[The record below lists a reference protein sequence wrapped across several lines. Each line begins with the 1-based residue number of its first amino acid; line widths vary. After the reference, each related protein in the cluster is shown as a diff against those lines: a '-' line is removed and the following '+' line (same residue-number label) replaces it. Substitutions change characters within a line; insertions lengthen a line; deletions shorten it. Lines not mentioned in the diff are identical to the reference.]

1 MELIK
6 DEEKIKE
13 LESIVIKQKYDGSSI
28 VTDENKIKELD
39 NISNIKD
46 KKENEKPNAFAKFTK
61 DFYTDNISGSS
72 KTEFPNMGEVYTIN
86 SKGTVKGALKD
97 LALNFGYMN
106 TADQDARL
114 DMLFKSYPGSVIS
127 KDKFQNVMI
136 TLPETAVDKGTNRT
150 FYLDKPGISFSGAV
164 DTVGTTLL
172 YVPGA
177 GWVSKNVV
185 GGAAK
190 RIVAQ
195 GGAATAVGVGGD
207 VITLGLGNSQ
217 GDGLIPVIDEG
228 KALLNFSFGASGEKI
243 AQTIGKITRLNKAT
257 NYLEQS
263 VPTNIAQAF
272 GKQTFITNKG
282 VVTEKT
288 IELAKKVGAT
298 ENTLKNKVALT
309 SFALALDNG
318 LEPNIAKQ
326 VAGLNEFGISVWLA
340 AAQGNKKA
348 LKELD
353 LIRAGNAGDSMQS
366 IVLAQDDVILQE
378 HFKALTKMRD
388 KMLSDKNS
396 AIKTQVI
403 GENKS
408 VAVSNIDDNI
418 AQLDTQINN
427 VAEKMQKS
435 VNAKYDAVNMKL
447 SFKKPQVNGL
457 ISNFKA
463 SLVSSE
469 SGIGQA
475 FNKNTMPQTAAFLKN
490 METFTKKINNKNL
503 SKITFG
509 MLEGER
515 KNLNR
520 IMSTTREPTDLAAL
534 SVIKKRFDAFYDNT
548 VEKGLASG
556 SPEILDGIKSARL
569 ASSEFK
575 KMFNPQNIKATGTR
589 ISDKGGQF
597 TQRVLNG
604 DYTPKE
610 IANFV
615 YGSSKVGGS
624 YRDVG
629 LPVVKKLYEIF
640 PDGSAGR
647 DLVKSGAINRL
658 MENSFKKLGTS
669 GREVFNPELFSKAVK
684 EAMEGSG
691 RDVSKVIFTK
701 LEQQELK
708 KLSSLIESQ
717 ITKKTFLNVE
727 ESSSAIIEI
736 VNNSLRS
743 IIGIGA
749 FNVANIQGLLAARG
763 AFDSAKIIARRNVAQ
778 KQIKEALF
786 TAKLPQSSGGAG
798 LVDQSVENRNFMQD
812 TNKGQVYANQKIDNA
827 KVLEDL
833 KIIESLNKYR

>member
-1 MELIK
+1 MEIVTDK
-6 DEEKIKE
+6 EKLKE
-13 LESIVIKQKYDGSSI
+13 LDGIFLKEKYDNSSI

-39 NISNIKD
+39 GIFNKAEQQ
-46 KKENEKPNAFAKFTK
+46 KNEKPNAFAKFTK

-114 DMLFKSYPGSVIS
+114 DMLFKSYPGSIVS

-136 TLPETAVDKGTNRT
+136 TLPETAVDKNTNRT
-150 FYLDKPGISFSGAV
+150 FYLDKPGISFAGGV

-190 RIVAQ
+190 RYVAQ
-195 GGAATAVGVGGD
+195 GAAATGVGVGGD
-207 VITLGLGNSQ
+207 VITFGLGNTQ
-217 GDGLIPVIDEG
+217 GDGLIPIVDEG
-228 KALLNFSFGASGEKI
+228 KALLNFGFGASGEMI
-243 AQTIGKITRLNKAT
+243 AQTIGKITRFNKAT

-263 VPTNIAQAF
+263 VPTNVAQAF

-353 LIRAGNAGDSMQS
+353 LIRAGNAGESMQS

-396 AIKTQVI
+396 AIKTQAI
-403 GENKS
+403 GDNKS
-408 VAVSNIDDNI
+408 IATNNIDDNI
-418 AQLDTQINN
+418 SQLEMQINN
-427 VAEKMQKS
+427 VSEKMRKS
-435 VNAKYDAVNMKL
+435 VDAKYDAVDMKL

-457 ISNFKA
+457 INNLKA

-475 FNKNTMPQTAAFLKN
+475 FNKNTMPQTSAFLKN
-490 METFTKKINNKNL
+490 IQTFTKKINNKNL
-503 SKITFG
+503 NKITFG
-509 MLEGER
+509 MLEAER

-520 IMSTTREPTDLAAL
+520 IMGTTKEPTDLAAL
-534 SVIKKRFDAFYDNT
+534 SVMKKRFDVFYDNT

-556 SPEILDGIKSARL
+556 SPKILEAIKSARM
-569 ASSEFK
+569 ASSQYK
-575 KMFNPQNIKATGTR
+575 RLFNPQNIRATGIR

-604 DYTPKE
+604 DYTSQQ

-615 YGSSKVGGS
+615 YGSTKIGGS

-629 LPVVKKLYEIF
+629 LPVIRKLYDIF
-640 PDGSAGR
+640 PNKSSGR
-647 DLVKSGAINRL
+647 DLIKSGAINRL
-658 MENSFKKLGTS
+658 IENSFKKLGTS
-669 GREVFNPELFSKAVK
+669 GREVFTPELFSKAVK
-684 EAMEGSG
+684 EAMEGNG

-708 KLSSLIESQ
+708 KLASLIESQ
-717 ITKKTFLNVE
+717 IPRKTFLNVE
-727 ESSSAIIEI
+727 EGSSAIVEI

-763 AFDSAKIIARRNVAQ
+763 VFDSAKIITRRNVAQ

-786 TAKLPQSSGGAG
+786 AAKLPQSSGGAG
-798 LVDQSVENRNFMQD
+798 LVDQSVENRNFMQN
-812 TNKGQVYANQKIDNA
+812 TNRGQVYGNEKIDNA

>member
-28 VTDENKIKELD
+28 VTDENKIKELE
-39 NISNIKD
+39 NISNIKA

-114 DMLFKSYPGSVIS
+114 DMLFKSYPGSIVS

-190 RIVAQ
+190 RIAAQ
-195 GGAATAVGVGGD
+195 GGAATAVGVAGD
-207 VITLGLGNSQ
+207 VITLGLGNTQ
-217 GDGLIPVIDEG
+217 GDGLIPVVDEG
-228 KALLNFSFGASGEKI
+228 KALLNFSFGAAGEKI
-243 AQTIGKITRLNKAT
+243 AQTISKITRLNKAT

-263 VPTNIAQAF
+263 VPTEIAQVF

-353 LIRAGNAGDSMQS
+353 LIRAGNAGESMQS

-396 AIKTQVI
+396 AIKTQTI
-403 GENKS
+403 GDNKS
-408 VAVSNIDDNI
+408 IATSNIDDNI

-457 ISNFKA
+457 IRNFKA

-548 VEKGLASG
+548 VEKGLSSG
-556 SPEILDGIKSARL
+556 SPEILEAIKSARL
-569 ASSEFK
+569 ASSQFK

-615 YGSSKVGGS
+615 YGSSQVGGS
-624 YRDVG
+624 YKDVG

-708 KLSSLIESQ
+708 KLASLIESQ
-717 ITKKTFLNVE
+717 IPRKTFLNVE
-727 ESSSAIIEI
+727 EGSSAIVEI

-786 TAKLPQSSGGAG
+786 AAKLPQSSGGAG
-798 LVDQSVENRNFMQD
+798 LIDQSVENRNFMQD
-812 TNKGQVYANQKIDNA
+812 TNRGEVYANQNIDNA

>member
-207 VITLGLGNSQ
+207 VITLGLGNTQ

-228 KALLNFSFGASGEKI
+228 KALLNFSFGAGGEKI

-353 LIRAGNAGDSMQS
+353 LIRAGNAGESMQS

-727 ESSSAIIEI
+727 EGSSAIIEI

-786 TAKLPQSSGGAG
+786 AAKLPQSSGGAG
-798 LVDQSVENRNFMQD
+798 LIDQSVENRNFMQD